1 MRFNACPTPDFY
13 AIDDAR
19 FSSVDRRK
27 RSFFSFARKSS
38 ATTFVSFL
46 AFCLFASS
54 ETAFAQTSA
63 PLTPEEVS
71 GSSLRDFDA
80 FAALD
85 DEYLRNPDGGDV
97 PVDQDADWFPEMSL
111 AGPNVKKPQTNG
123 VRVISFEGEKVTT
136 ETRGAQPPQSARPSQ
151 TPSKPQSAQPSQS
164 AKSASPTQTPQAP
177 ATGVAAARYEA
188 APNAPNRVV
197 PTSGGF
203 ADYRPAPAQNASPPQ
218 SAQVPQVPQTSGGFE
233 GFAPAQSVQAPQVP
247 QTTGG
252 FEGFA
257 PAQNAQV
264 PQTTGGFEGFAPAQ
278 SAQVPPRV
286 ETIAAAPDVA
296 PRLDFPTAPANVSLD
311 LALPTASDAAGFS
324 GPEAVLPSADSPINS
339 PNNASEEVR
348 RHFEEFV
355 DPIAT
360 PRSTI
365 SLESGEPV
373 EKTDATP
380 SENAEPVARSLEEA
394 SLSEEDEQ
402 KLIVEDVR
410 VSGLEMT
417 TQQFNQIIKTR
428 IGARFNRQ
436 RLEEDKRALL
446 QTKQFVDVAIS
457 TSWRPDA
464 PDKVVVN
471 FDLTPRR
478 MMRYILIVGNRK
490 IAKLDILDELGV
502 KPGETR
508 MDPYEVENGRLRII
522 ELYKSKDYPEPHV
535 EILRGDRPEDVGV
548 VYLVDEGRKQKVFST
563 KFVGNT
569 IASST
574 RLRSIVSVKPG
585 FLYFIGGAFTR
596 ERLDADVAK
605 LLEYYRALGF
615 FDARVD
621 AWYEEGE
628 GFAGLGKENAWVSVH
643 YIIDEGPRYKIRDYI
658 FEGNKVV
665 KTAELE
671 KLLKVK
677 RGDAYN
683 QTEIEHDRI
692 ALRYKYQDLGY
703 VRADV
708 VPTQLFT
715 DEPGVVDIRYSITED
730 HRYRVRDVIVDYVGT
745 ESRTMTSVVLNMLD
759 VAPGELLN
767 GKKIR
772 MSENSLRQS
781 GYFNDKPEEGQLP
794 EIAVVPDESRSF
806 RVRRENDRPN
816 VSVVKEA
823 RRFDDDGN
831 EIPLENA
838 EKTDAKD
845 AEKSGKSYFNGKLRE
860 TDDANDGPLSQTAP
874 TAELRQVAYSAP
886 SSPSVADDANDAN
899 GAPYRAYAP
908 SAYSANSTN
917 PINSVYSTQ
926 ATTSASASASVVRA
940 QARQIPTGF
949 SNLTTQN
956 NGGANANADYG
967 YAGYR
972 AYDDGSASAAPS
984 EYADSS
990 NYANYEA
997 PLATDDENSAPGFA
1011 DGVYGSVGQ
1020 EILEPIVPEAPDD
1033 EIYDGDVLVKVQE
1046 GRTGMFQASI
1056 GVNSDYG
1063 LVGNVSFTERNF
1075 NLFRLPTSFWRLD
1088 GWKDA
1093 FRGGGQIFSAQAS
1106 PGDEVQRYSVSWDV
1120 PYVFNTKY
1128 TFGVTGL
1135 YGDHSFDDWF
1145 ESRYG
1150 GELRLGR
1157 QWTPRFSTT
1166 ANFGAYNV
1174 NIKEPSVSFVPDLTS
1189 ALGKHDMYTLG
1200 LTATYDTRNH
1210 PFTPSAGYLVKGTIE
1225 QVLGDYQFPRAHV
1238 DARYYQTLRR
1248 RADGSGRWVL
1258 GLSSRAGWTGD
1269 DTPIYERY
1277 YGGGSQTIRGF
1288 EYREVTPRYAY
1299 TQFGIGGNFEFYN
1312 TAELL
1317 IPVSGGDEFQL
1328 AFFVDAGT
1336 VAESIDN
1343 WGTFRVSPGFGLRF
1357 AIPMLGPAPLAL
1369 DFAFPVSK
1377 DDSDV
1382 RQVFSF
1388 GVGLAR

>member
-1 MRFNACPTPDFY
+1 MRFNDHPTSDFY

-19 FSSVDRRK
+19 FSFVDRRE
-27 RSFFSFARKSS
+27 RSFFPSARKSS
-38 ATTFVSFL
+38 ATAVASFL
-46 AFCLFASS
+46 AFCLLASS
-54 ETAFAQTSA
+54 ETAFARTQA
-63 PLTPEEVS
+63 PLSPEEVS
-71 GSSLRDFDA
+71 GAAIRNFDA
-80 FAALD
+80 LRTLD
-85 DEYLRNPDGGDV
+85 DDYLRNPDGGVV
-97 PVDQDADWFPEMSL
+97 PVDKDDEWFPEMSL
-111 AGPNVKKPQTNG
+111 ASGAQKPKTNGG
-123 VRVISFEGEKVTT
+123 VRVISFDDGKVTT
-136 ETRGAQPPQSARPSQ
+136 ETRGAQTVQNPQTAQ
-151 TPSKPQSAQPSQS
+151 TALKPQNAP
-164 AKSASPTQTPQAP
+164 TPQAGQNAQNFRNAQ
-177 ATGVAAARYEA
+177 ATRPDAAASGVASARYEA
-188 APNAPNRVV
+188 RPNASNRVV
-197 PTSGGF
+197 PTSAGF
-203 ADYRPAPAQNASPPQ
+203 ADYRPSAIQTAPA
-218 SAQVPQVPQTSGGFE
+218 PQTVPAIGGFE
-233 GFAPAQSVQAPQVP
+233 GFSAPQ
-247 QTTGG
+247 T
-252 FEGFA
+252 A
-257 PAQNAQV
+257 P
-264 PQTTGGFEGFAPAQ
+264 T
-278 SAQVPPRV
+278 RV
-286 ETIAAAPDVA
+286 ETVASVPNVA
-296 PRLDFPTAPANVSLD
+296 PRLDLPTAPANVSVD
-311 LALPTASDAAGFS
+311 FAAPPTAASTGFS
-324 GPEAVLPSADSPINS
+324 GPEVVLPSLDSPINS
-339 PNNASEEVR
+339 PNASEEVR

-355 DPIAT
+355 DPADA

-365 SLESGEPV
+365 SLETGKPI
-373 EKTDATP
+373 DPPATP
-380 SENAEPVARSLEEA
+380 ENAAPVAQPLEEA
-394 SLSEEDEQ
+394 RLSEEDEQ

-478 MMRYILIVGNRK
+478 MMRYVLVVGNRK
-490 IAKLDILDELGV
+490 IAKLDILDELGI

-508 MDPYEVENGRLRII
+508 MDPYEVENGRLRIV
-522 ELYKSKDYPEPHV
+522 ELYKSKDYPAPHV

-548 VYLVDEGRKQKVFST
+548 IYLVDEGRKQKVVET

-569 IASST
+569 IASSA
-574 RLRSIVSVKPG
+574 RLRSLIAVKPG
-585 FLYFIGGAFTR
+585 FLYFIGGAFSR

-605 LLEYYRALGF
+605 LTEYYRALGF
-615 FDARVD
+615 FDARID
-621 AWYEEGE
+621 ATYEEGE
-628 GFAGLGKENAWVSVH
+628 GFAGLGKENAWVSVRF
-643 YIIDEGPRYKIRDYI
+643 IIDEGPRYKIRNFI

-665 KTAELE
+665 STAELE

-677 RGDAYN
+677 RGARYN
-683 QTEIEHDRI
+683 QTEIELDRI

-715 DEPGVVDIRYSITED
+715 DEPGVVDIRYTITED

-772 MSENSLRQS
+772 MSENTLKQS
-781 GYFNDKPEEGQLP
+781 GYFNDKPNEGQLP

-806 RVRRENDRPN
+806 RVRSENERPN

-831 EIPLENA
+831 EIDPENDGDG
-838 EKTDAKD
+838 KND
-845 AEKSGKSYFNGKLRE
+845 AENSGKTYFNGRLRE
-860 TDDANDGPLSQTAP
+860 TNGSRTTRGQEAKTRRAAS
-874 TAELRQVAYSAP
+874 RQVAYAASTAE
-886 SSPSVADDANDAN
+886 SVADDANGFSSASYAA
-899 GAPYRAYAP
+899 APAYRAYAP
-908 SAYSANSTN
+908 SSRTASQPTPSDA
-917 PINSVYSTQ
+917 
-926 ATTSASASASVVRA
+926 ATLVRA
-940 QARQIPTGF
+940 QTRQIPTGF
-949 SNLTTQN
+949 SNVTTQN
-956 NGGANANADYG
+956 SGTDGASASG
-967 YAGYR
+967 YVGYR
-972 AYDDGSASAAPS
+972 AYDDGSGSDAPS
-984 EYADSS
+984 QYADSS
-990 NYANYEA
+990 NYANYESA
-997 PLATDDENSAPGFA
+997 VATNDESSAPGFS
-1011 DGVYGSVGQ
+1011 DGVYGSIGREVLDP
-1020 EILEPIVPEAPDD
+1020 IEPPDD

-1075 NLFRLPTSFWRLD
+1075 NLFRWPTSFWRAD

-1135 YGDHSFDDWF
+1135 YGDHSYDDWF

-1166 ANFGAYNV
+1166 ANFGLYNV
-1174 NIKEPSVSFVPDLTS
+1174 NIKDPSVAYVPDLND
-1189 ALGKHDMYTLG
+1189 ALGRHDLYTLG
-1200 LTATYDTRNH
+1200 LTSTYDVRNH

-1225 QVLGDYQFPRAHV
+1225 QVLGDYQFPRASL
-1238 DARYYQTLRR
+1238 DARYYKTLRKR
-1248 RADGSGRWVL
+1248 FDGSGRWVL
-1258 GLSSRAGWTGD
+1258 GLMSRVGWTGD
-1269 DTPIYERY
+1269 DTPIFERY
-1277 YGGGSQTIRGF
+1277 YGGGSQNLRGF
-1288 EYREVTPRYAY
+1288 EYREVTPRYAN
-1299 TQFGIGGNFEFYN
+1299 THFGIGGRFEFYN

-1328 AFFVDAGT
+1328 ALFVDAGT
-1336 VAESIDN
+1336 VAKNIDD
-1343 WGTFRVSPGFGLRF
+1343 WGTFRVAPGFGFRF

-1369 DFAFPVSK
+1369 DFTFPVVK

-1382 RQVFSF
+1382 TRVFSF
-1388 GVGLAR
+1388 SVSGAR

>member
-1 MRFNACPTPDFY
+1 MVSAACT
-13 AIDDAR
+13 
-19 FSSVDRRK
+19 
-27 RSFFSFARKSS
+27 
-38 ATTFVSFL
+38 
-46 AFCLFASS
+46 
-54 ETAFAQTSA
+54 
-63 PLTPEEVS
+63 
-71 GSSLRDFDA
+71 
-80 FAALD
+80 
-85 DEYLRNPDGGDV
+85 
-97 PVDQDADWFPEMSL
+97 
-111 AGPNVKKPQTNG
+111 
-123 VRVISFEGEKVTT
+123 
-136 ETRGAQPPQSARPSQ
+136 
-151 TPSKPQSAQPSQS
+151 
-164 AKSASPTQTPQAP
+164 
-177 ATGVAAARYEA
+177 
-188 APNAPNRVV
+188 
-197 PTSGGF
+197 
-203 ADYRPAPAQNASPPQ
+203 
-218 SAQVPQVPQTSGGFE
+218 
-233 GFAPAQSVQAPQVP
+233 
-247 QTTGG
+247 
-252 FEGFA
+252 
-257 PAQNAQV
+257 
-264 PQTTGGFEGFAPAQ
+264 
-278 SAQVPPRV
+278 
-286 ETIAAAPDVA
+286 AAAPDVA
-296 PRLDFPTAPANVSLD
+296 PRVDFPTAPADVSLD
-311 LALPTASDAAGFS
+311 LAAPVATDAAGFS
-324 GPEAVLPSADSPINS
+324 GPEVVLPSPDSPINS

-355 DPIAT
+355 DPLPVET

-373 EKTDATP
+373 APSATTQE
-380 SENAEPVARSLEEA
+380 SAEPVAQTLEEA
-394 SLSEEDEQ
+394 RLSEEDEQ
-402 KLIVEDVR
+402 KLTVEDVR

-417 TQQFNQIIKTR
+417 TQQFNQIVKTR
-428 IGARFNRQ
+428 VGARFSRQ

-478 MMRYILIVGNRK
+478 MMRYILVVGNRK
-490 IAKLDILDELGV
+490 IDKAGILEELGI

-548 VYLVDEGRKQKVFST
+548 VYLIDEGRKQKVIRT

-569 IASST
+569 IASSA
-574 RLRSIVSVKPG
+574 RLLSLVSVKPG
-585 FLYFIGGAFTR
+585 FLYFIGGNFTR
-596 ERLDADVAK
+596 QRLDEDVAK
-605 LLEYYRALGF
+605 LREYYRSLGF

-621 AWYEEGE
+621 YGYEEGN
-628 GFAGLGKENAWVSVH
+628 GFGGLGKENAWVSVRF
-643 YIIDEGPRYKIRDYI
+643 IIDEGPRYKIRNFI

-665 KTAELE
+665 KTDELE

-677 RGDAYN
+677 RGSHYN
-683 QTEIEHDRI
+683 QTDIEIDRI
-692 ALRYKYQDLGY
+692 AIRYKYQDLGY

-715 DEPGVVDIRYSITED
+715 DEPGVVDIRYTISED

-772 MSENSLRQS
+772 MSENTLRQS
-781 GYFNDKPEEGQLP
+781 GYFNDKPNEGQLP

-806 RVRRENDRPN
+806 RVRPN
-816 VSVVKEA
+816 VAQDGASNVVKEA
-823 RRFDDDGN
+823 RRFDEEGN
-831 EIPLENA
+831 EIAPEAA
-838 EKTDAKD
+838 ERTD
-845 AEKSGKSYFNGKLRE
+845 AEKSGKTYFNGKLRE
-860 TDDANDGPLSQTAP
+860 TDDAASGAPLSQTAP

-886 SSPSVADDANDAN
+886 SSPSVADDANA
-899 GAPYRAYAP
+899 APYRAYAP
-908 SAYSANSTN
+908 SAYSASSAQAATPATPATPASSTSSTN
-917 PINSVYSTQ
+917 PAQTP
-926 ATTSASASASVVRA
+926 TPASAPVVRA
-940 QARQIPTGF
+940 QTRQIPAGF
-949 SNLTTQN
+949 SNVTTQN
-956 NGGANANADYG
+956 GGNASGDGDYG

-972 AYDDGSASAAPS
+972 AYDDGSAPAAPS

-990 NYANYEA
+990 DYANYET
-997 PLATDDENSAPGFA
+997 PLATSDEDSAPGFS

-1020 EILEPIVPEAPDD
+1020 EILEPIVPDD

-1120 PYVFNTKY
+1120 PYVFDTKY
-1128 TFGVTGL
+1128 TFGVTAL

-1166 ANFGAYNV
+1166 ANFGLYNV

-1210 PFTPSAGYLVKGTIE
+1210 PFTPSAGYLVKGSIE

-1238 DARYYQTLRR
+1238 DARYYKTLRR

-1277 YGGGSQTIRGF
+1277 YGGGSQNLRGF
-1288 EYREVTPRYAY
+1288 EYREVTPRYAN
-1299 TQFGIGGNFEFYN
+1299 THFGVGGNFEFYN

-1317 IPVSGGDEFQL
+1317 VPVSGGDEFQL
-1328 AFFVDAGT
+1328 AFYVDAGT
-1336 VAESIDN
+1336 VAKNIDD
-1343 WGTFRVSPGFGLRF
+1343 WGTFRVAPGFGLRF

-1369 DFAFPVSK
+1369 DFTFPVVT

-1382 RQVFSF
+1382 KQVFSF
-1388 GVGLAR
+1388 SVQGAR

>member
-19 FSSVDRRK
+19 TSFVDLRK
-27 RSFFSFARKSS
+27 RSFFSSTRKSS
-38 ATTFVSFL
+38 ASTFVSFL

-54 ETAFAQTSA
+54 EAAFAQTPA

-80 FAALD
+80 VAALD
-85 DEYLRNPDGGDV
+85 DDYLRNPDGGVV
-97 PVDQDADWFPEMSL
+97 PVDKDADWFPEMSL
-111 AGPNVKKPQTNG
+111 AGPNAKKPQTNG

-136 ETRGAQPPQSARPSQ
+136 EIRGAQTPREAESAPQ
-151 TPSKPQSAQPSQS
+151 TP
-164 AKSASPTQTPQAP
+164 
-177 ATGVAAARYEA
+177 VAAA
-188 APNAPNRVV
+188 

-203 ADYRPAPAQNASPPQ
+203 ADYVPAPT
-218 SAQVPQVPQTSGGFE
+218 QTTQ
-233 GFAPAQSVQAPQVP
+233 PAQTPQR
-247 QTTGG
+247 
-252 FEGFA
+252 
-257 PAQNAQV
+257 AQV
-264 PQTTGGFEGFAPAQ
+264 PQTTGGFEGFAPPQTTQTPA
-278 SAQVPPRV
+278 PRV
-286 ETIAAAPDVA
+286 ETVASATPEIA
-296 PRLDFPTAPANVSLD
+296 PRVDFPTAPTDVSLD
-311 LALPTASDAAGFS
+311 FDAPLASDAAGFS
-324 GPEAVLPSADSPINS
+324 GPEVVLPSADSPINS

-355 DPIAT
+355 DPVET
-360 PRSTI
+360 PRTPI
-365 SLESGEPV
+365 SLETGKTVEPV
-373 EKTDATP
+373 ATTP
-380 SENAEPVARSLEEA
+380 ENAEPVPQTLEEA
-394 SLSEEDEQ
+394 RLSEEDEQ

-428 IGARFNRQ
+428 IGARFSRQ

-457 TSWRPDA
+457 TSWSPDA

-478 MMRYILIVGNRK
+478 MMRYILTVGNRK
-490 IAKLDILDELGV
+490 IAKNDILDELGI

-522 ELYKSKDYPEPHV
+522 ELYKSKEYPEPHV

-548 VYLVDEGRKQKVFST
+548 VYLIDEGRKQKVLST

-569 IASST
+569 IASSA
-574 RLRSIVSVKPG
+574 RLRSLVTVKPG
-585 FLYFIGGAFTR
+585 FLYFIGGNFTR
-596 ERLDADVAK
+596 QRLDEDVAK

-615 FDARVD
+615 FDARID
-621 AWYEEGE
+621 YAYEEGD
-628 GFAGLGKENAWVSVH
+628 GLGGLGKENAWVSVRF
-643 YIIDEGPRYKIRDYI
+643 IVDEGPRYKIRNFI

-665 KTAELE
+665 KTDELE

-677 RGDAYN
+677 RGAHYN
-683 QTEIEHDRI
+683 QTEIELDRI

-715 DEPGVVDIRYSITED
+715 DEEGVVDIRYTISED

-806 RVRRENDRPN
+806 RVRSDAAPN
-816 VSVVKEA
+816 AGSNVNVVKEA
-823 RRFDDDGN
+823 RRFDEDGN
-831 EIPLENA
+831 EIPLE
-838 EKTDAKD
+838 KTDA
-845 AEKSGKSYFNGKLRE
+845 EKPEPNGKTYFNGKLRE
-860 TDDANDGPLSQTAP
+860 TDDAPLSRAQ
-874 TAELRQVAYSAP
+874 TAELRQVAYAAP
-886 SSPSVADDANDAN
+886 SFPSVAENANAS
-899 GAPYRAYAP
+899 PYRAYAP
-908 SAYSANSTN
+908 SS
-917 PINSVYSTQ
+917 YSTQ
-926 ATTSASASASVVRA
+926 TAQSASSASAPVVRA
-940 QARQIPTGF
+940 QTRQIPTGF
-949 SNLTTQN
+949 SNVTTQN
-956 NGGANANADYG
+956 PGSANGDGDYG

-984 EYADSS
+984 QYADSS

-997 PLATDDENSAPGFA
+997 PLATSDENSAPGFS
-1011 DGVYGSVGQ
+1011 DGVYGSVGR
-1020 EILEPIVPEAPDD
+1020 EILEPIVPEVPDD

-1075 NLFRLPTSFWRLD
+1075 NMFRLPTSFWRLD

-1106 PGDEVQRYSVSWDV
+1106 PGDEVQRYSVSWDI

-1128 TFGVTGL
+1128 TFGVTAL

-1166 ANFGAYNV
+1166 ANFGLYNV
-1174 NIKEPSVSFVPDLTS
+1174 KIKDPSVSYVPDLTS

-1225 QVLGDYQFPRAHV
+1225 QVLGSYQFPRASI
-1238 DARYYQTLRR
+1238 DARYYKTLRKR
-1248 RADGSGRWVL
+1248 FDGSGRWVL
-1258 GLSSRAGWTGD
+1258 GLYSRAGWTGD

-1277 YGGGSQTIRGF
+1277 YGGGSQNLRGF
-1288 EYREVTPRYAY
+1288 EYREVTPRYPGSH
-1299 TQFGIGGNFEFYN
+1299 FGVGGNFEFYN

-1317 IPVSGGDEFQL
+1317 VPVSGGDEFQL
-1328 AFFVDAGT
+1328 AFYVDAGT
-1336 VAESIDN
+1336 VAKNIDD
-1343 WGTFRVSPGFGLRF
+1343 WGTFRVAPGFGFRF

-1369 DFAFPVSK
+1369 DFTFPVVK

-1382 RQVFSF
+1382 TQVVSFSVS
-1388 GVGLAR
+1388 GAR

>member
-1 MRFNACPTPDFY
+1 MRFNAHTTTEFY

-19 FSSVDRRK
+19 LSSVDLRK
-27 RSFFSFARKSS
+27 RSFFSSARKSS
-38 ATTFVSFL
+38 ATVASFL
-46 AFCLFASS
+46 AFCLLASS

-71 GSSLRDFDA
+71 GSSIRDFDA

-85 DEYLRNPDGGDV
+85 DDYLRNPDGGDV
-97 PVDQDADWFPEMSL
+97 PVDKDADWFPEMSL
-111 AGPNVKKPQTNG
+111 AGPNAKKPQTSG
-123 VRVISFEGEKVTT
+123 VRVISFNGDKVTT
-136 ETRGAQPPQSARPSQ
+136 ETRGAQTPP
-151 TPSKPQSAQPSQS
+151 TAQPSQS
-164 AKSASPTQTPQAP
+164 APQTQPPQTAQP
-177 ATGVAAARYEA
+177 RQTTATGVAPARYEA
-188 APNAPNRVV
+188 APNAPNRVA

-203 ADYRPAPAQNASPPQ
+203 ADYAPAPSQPSQ
-218 SAQVPQVPQTSGGFE
+218 TPQV
-233 GFAPAQSVQAPQVP
+233 APSP

-252 FEGFA
+252 FADFALPQTPQA
-257 PAQNAQV
+257 PA
-264 PQTTGGFEGFAPAQ
+264 
-278 SAQVPPRV
+278 PRV
-286 ETIAAAPDVA
+286 ETVAAATPEIA
-296 PRLDFPTAPANVSLD
+296 PRLDLPTAPADVSLD
-311 LALPTASDAAGFS
+311 FDAPVASDAAGFS
-324 GPEAVLPSADSPINS
+324 GPEVVLPSSDSPINS

-355 DPIAT
+355 DPRET
-360 PRSTI
+360 PRAPI
-365 SLESGEPV
+365 SLETGKAVEPV
-373 EKTDATP
+373 ATAP
-380 SENAEPVARSLEEA
+380 ENAEPTPQTLEEA
-394 SLSEEDEQ
+394 RLSEEDEQ

-417 TQQFNQIIKTR
+417 TQQFNQIVKTR

-457 TSWRPDA
+457 TSWRQDA

-490 IAKLDILDELGV
+490 IAKLDILDELGI

-548 VYLVDEGRKQKVFST
+548 VYLVDEGRKQKVLST

-569 IASST
+569 IASSA
-574 RLRSIVSVKPG
+574 RLKSLVSVKPG
-585 FLYFIGGAFTR
+585 FFYFIGGNFTR
-596 ERLDADVAK
+596 QRLDEDVAK

-621 AWYEEGE
+621 YAYEEGD
-628 GFAGLGKENAWVSVH
+628 GLGGLGKENAWVSVRF
-643 YIIDEGPRYKIRDYI
+643 IIDEGPRYKIRNFI

-665 KTAELE
+665 KTDELE

-677 RGDAYN
+677 RGSAYN
-683 QTEIEHDRI
+683 QTDIELDRI

-715 DEPGVVDIRYSITED
+715 DEPGVVDIRYTISED

-772 MSENSLRQS
+772 MSENTLKQS

-806 RVRRENDRPN
+806 RVRQENDRPN

-823 RRFDDDGN
+823 RRFDEDGN
-831 EIPLENA
+831 EIPLETD
-838 EKTDAKD
+838 EKTDA
-845 AEKSGKSYFNGKLRE
+845 SNGE
-860 TDDANDGPLSQTAP
+860 PLSQAAP
-874 TAELRQVAYSAP
+874 AVELRQVAYAAPSAP
-886 SSPSVADDANDAN
+886 SVAENANVA
-899 GAPYRAYAP
+899 AYRAYAP
-908 SAYSANSTN
+908 STRSPQETKSDAA
-917 PINSVYSTQ
+917 P
-926 ATTSASASASVVRA
+926 VVRA
-940 QARQIPTGF
+940 QTRAIPTGF
-949 SNLTTQN
+949 SNVTTQSS
-956 NGGANANADYG
+956 GDEKADGDYG

-972 AYDDGSASAAPS
+972 AYGDGSTAAAPS
-984 EYADSS
+984 QYADSS

-997 PLATDDENSAPGFA
+997 SLSTSDEDSAPGFA

-1020 EILEPIVPEAPDD
+1020 EVLDPIVPEAPND

-1128 TFGVTGL
+1128 TFGVTAL

-1166 ANFGAYNV
+1166 ANFGLYNV
-1174 NIKEPSVSFVPDLTS
+1174 KIKDPSVDYVPDLTS

-1225 QVLGDYQFPRAHV
+1225 QVLGAYQFPRASI
-1238 DARYYQTLRR
+1238 DARYYKTLRKR
-1248 RADGSGRWVL
+1248 FDGSGRWVL
-1258 GLSSRAGWTGD
+1258 GLYSRAGWTGD

-1277 YGGGSQTIRGF
+1277 YGGGSQNLRGF
-1288 EYREVTPRYAY
+1288 EYREVTPRYAN
-1299 TQFGIGGNFEFYN
+1299 THFGLGGNFEFYN

-1328 AFFVDAGT
+1328 AFYVDAGT
-1336 VAESIDN
+1336 VARNIDD
-1343 WGTFRVSPGFGLRF
+1343 WGTFRVAPGFGLRF

-1369 DFAFPVSK
+1369 DFTFPVVK

-1382 RQVFSF
+1382 TQVFSF
-1388 GVGLAR
+1388 SVSGAR

>member
-13 AIDDAR
+13 ATDDAR
-19 FSSVDRRK
+19 LSSVDRRK

-38 ATTFVSFL
+38 APTFVSFL
-46 AFCLFASS
+46 AFCLFATS
-54 ETAFAQTSA
+54 ETAFAQTPA

-97 PVDQDADWFPEMSL
+97 PVDKDADWFPEMSL
-111 AGPNVKKPQTNG
+111 AGPNAKKPQTNG

-136 ETRGAQPPQSARPSQ
+136 ETRGAQSPQNAQ
-151 TPSKPQSAQPSQS
+151 TSPTSPKPQSVQAPQNV
-164 AKSASPTQTPQAP
+164 KSASSTQNPRTP
-177 ATGVAAARYEA
+177 ATGVASARYEA
-188 APNAPNRVV
+188 APNASNRVV

-203 ADYRPAPAQNASPPQ
+203 ADYRPAPVQ
-218 SAQVPQVPQTSGGFE
+218 SAP
-233 GFAPAQSVQAPQVP
+233 SVQIP

-257 PAQNAQV
+257 PAPNVQV
-264 PQTTGGFEGFAPAQ
+264 P
-278 SAQVPPRV
+278 SRV
-286 ETIAAAPDVA
+286 ETVAAAPDVA
-296 PRLDFPTAPANVSLD
+296 PRLDFPTAPANVALD
-311 LALPTASDAAGFS
+311 FAAPTSADAAGFS
-324 GPEAVLPSADSPINS
+324 GPEVVLPSADSPINS

-348 RHFEEFV
+348 RHFDKFV
-355 DPIAT
+355 DPVEAA
-360 PRSTI
+360 PQPTI
-365 SLESGEPV
+365 SLESGAPV
-373 EKTDATP
+373 ETVATP
-380 SENAEPVARSLEEA
+380 SESAEPSARPLEEA

-522 ELYKSKDYPEPHV
+522 ELYKSKEYPEPHV

-548 VYLVDEGRKQKVFST
+548 VYLVDEGRKQKVLST

-574 RLRSIVSVKPG
+574 RLHSLVTVKPG
-585 FLYFIGGAFTR
+585 FLYFIGGNFTR

-628 GFAGLGKENAWVSVH
+628 GFAGLGKENAWVSVR
-643 YIIDEGPRYKIRDYI
+643 YIIDEGPRYKIRNFI

-665 KTAELE
+665 KTDELE

-683 QTEIEHDRI
+683 QTDIELDRI

-838 EKTDAKD
+838 EKADAEAVEN

-860 TDDANDGPLSQTAP
+860 TDDANGAPLSQTAP

-886 SSPSVADDANDAN
+886 SFPAVADDAN
-899 GAPYRAYAP
+899 GASYRAYAP
-908 SAYSANSTN
+908 SANSANST
-917 PINSVYSTQ
+917 NSVYSTQ
-926 ATTSASASASVVRA
+926 AALSASASVVRA
-940 QARQIPTGF
+940 QARQLPSGF

-956 NGGANANADYG
+956 NGGANANGDYG

-972 AYDDGSASAAPS
+972 AYDDGSASDAPS
-984 EYADSS
+984 QYADSS

-1011 DGVYGSVGQ
+1011 DGVYGSVG
-1020 EILEPIVPEAPDD
+1020 EELLEPIVPEAPDD

-1075 NLFRLPTSFWRLD
+1075 NMFRLPTSFWRLD

-1120 PYVFNTKY
+1120 PYVFNTKH
-1128 TFGVTGL
+1128 TFGVTAL
-1135 YGDHSFDDWF
+1135 YGDHSYDDWF

-1166 ANFGAYNV
+1166 ANFGLYNV
-1174 NIKEPSVSFVPDLTS
+1174 KIKDPSVLFVPDLTS

-1210 PFTPSAGYLVKGTIE
+1210 PFTPSAGYLVKGMIE
-1225 QVLGDYQFPRAHV
+1225 QVLGDYQFPRASL
-1238 DARYYQTLRR
+1238 DARYYKTLRKR
-1248 RADGSGRWVL
+1248 FDGSGRWVL
-1258 GLSSRAGWTGD
+1258 GLSSHVGWTGD

-1277 YGGGSQTIRGF
+1277 YGGGSQNLRGF
-1288 EYREVTPRYAY
+1288 EYREVTPRYAN
-1299 TQFGIGGNFEFYN
+1299 TQFGVGGNFEFYN

-1328 AFFVDAGT
+1328 AFYVDAGT
-1336 VAESIDN
+1336 VAKNIDD
-1343 WGTFRVSPGFGLRF
+1343 WGTFRVAPGFGFRF

-1369 DFAFPVSK
+1369 DFTFPVVE

-1388 GVGLAR
+1388 GVGFAR

>member
-1 MRFNACPTPDFY
+1 MRFNACPTSVFY

-19 FSSVDRRK
+19 LSSVGRRQ
-27 RSFFSFARKSS
+27 RSFFSSARKSG
-38 ATTFVSFL
+38 ATTFASFL

-54 ETAFAQTSA
+54 ETAFAQTPA

-85 DEYLRNPDGGDV
+85 DEYLRNPDGGEV
-97 PVDQDADWFPEMSL
+97 PVDKDADWFPEMSL
-111 AGPNVKKPQTNG
+111 AGPNAKKPQANG

-136 ETRGAQPPQSARPSQ
+136 ETRGVQPAQTAQSAPQ
-151 TPSKPQSAQPSQS
+151 TQPTQTAQSAQ
-164 AKSASPTQTPQAP
+164 T
-177 ATGVAAARYEA
+177 R
-188 APNAPNRVV
+188 

-203 ADYRPAPAQNASPPQ
+203 ADYVPAPSQPAHPPQ
-218 SAQVPQVPQTSGGFE
+218 TAQLPPS
-233 GFAPAQSVQAPQVP
+233 
-247 QTTGG
+247 TGG
-252 FEGFA
+252 FADFA
-257 PAQNAQV
+257 P
-264 PQTTGGFEGFAPAQ
+264 PQTQPTATA
-278 SAQVPPRV
+278 PRV
-286 ETIAAAPDVA
+286 ETVAAAPDVA
-296 PRLDFPTAPANVSLD
+296 PRLDFPTAPVDVSLD
-311 LALPTASDAAGFS
+311 FAAPVAPDAGLS
-324 GPEAVLPSADSPINS
+324 GPEVVLPSADSPINS

-355 DPIAT
+355 DPVDA
-360 PRSTI
+360 PRPTI
-365 SLESGEPV
+365 SLESGKTVEPV
-373 EKTDATP
+373 ATTP
-380 SENAEPVARSLEEA
+380 ESAEPVAQTLEEA
-394 SLSEEDEQ
+394 RLSEEDEQ

-417 TQQFNQIIKTR
+417 TQQFNQIVKTR
-428 IGARFNRQ
+428 IGARFSRQ

-457 TSWRPDA
+457 TSWRQDA

-490 IAKLDILDELGV
+490 IAKLDILDELGI

-508 MDPYEVENGRLRII
+508 MDPYEVENGRLRIV

-548 VYLVDEGRKQKVFST
+548 VYLVDEGRKQKVLST

-569 IASST
+569 IASSA
-574 RLRSIVSVKPG
+574 RLLSLVSVKPG
-585 FLYFIGGAFTR
+585 FLYFIGGNFTR
-596 ERLDADVAK
+596 QRLDDDVAK

-621 AWYEEGE
+621 YAYEEGD
-628 GFAGLGKENAWVSVH
+628 GLAGLGKENAWVSVRF
-643 YIIDEGPRYKIRDYI
+643 IIDEGPRYKIRNFI

-665 KTAELE
+665 ATDELE

-677 RGDAYN
+677 RGSAYN
-683 QTEIEHDRI
+683 QTEIELDRI

-715 DEPGVVDIRYSITED
+715 DEPGVVDIRYTIAED
-730 HRYRVRDVIVDYVGT
+730 HRYRVRDIIVDYVGT

-772 MSENSLRQS
+772 MSENTLRQS
-781 GYFNDKPEEGQLP
+781 GYFNDKPNEGQLP

-806 RVRRENDRPN
+806 RVRPN
-816 VSVVKEA
+816 AAQNGASNVVKEA
-823 RRFDDDGN
+823 RRFDENGN
-831 EIPLENA
+831 EIPRETAPQADA
-838 EKTDAKD
+838 EKTQRT
-845 AEKSGKSYFNGKLRE
+845 EKTYFNGKLRE
-860 TDDANDGPLSQTAP
+860 TDGATSGAPLSQTAQ

-886 SSPSVADDANDAN
+886 SPSVADDATPAT
-899 GAPYRAYAP
+899 YRAYLP
-908 SAYSANSTN
+908 SIYSAN
-917 PINSVYSTQ
+917 PAQPTQ
-926 ATTSASASASVVRA
+926 PTSSASAPVVRA
-940 QARQIPTGF
+940 QTRQIPAGF
-949 SNLTTQN
+949 SNVTTQN
-956 NGGANANADYG
+956 AGNASDNANG

-990 NYANYEA
+990 DYANYEA
-997 PLATDDENSAPGFA
+997 PLATSDEDSAPGFS

-1020 EILEPIVPEAPDD
+1020 QILDPIVPDD

-1075 NLFRLPTSFWRLD
+1075 NMRRLPTSFWRLD

-1093 FRGGGQIFSAQAS
+1093 FRGGGEIFSVQAS
-1106 PGDEVQRYSVSWDV
+1106 PGDKVQRYSVSWDV
-1120 PYVFNTKY
+1120 PYVFDTKY

-1174 NIKEPSVSFVPDLTS
+1174 DISDPSTNLVPDLTS

-1210 PFTPSAGYLVKGTIE
+1210 PFTPSAGYLVKGSIE
-1225 QVLGDYQFPRAHV
+1225 QVLGSYQFPRASI
-1238 DARYYQTLRR
+1238 DARYYKTLRKR
-1248 RADGSGRWVL
+1248 FDGSGRWVL
-1258 GLSSRAGWTGD
+1258 GLYSRAGWTGD

-1277 YGGGSQTIRGF
+1277 YGGGSQNLRGF
-1288 EYREVTPRYAY
+1288 EYREVTPRYAN
-1299 TQFGIGGNFEFYN
+1299 TNFGVGGNFEFYN

-1317 IPVSGGDEFQL
+1317 VPVSGGDEFQL
-1328 AFFVDAGT
+1328 AFYVDAGT
-1336 VAESIDN
+1336 VAKNIDD
-1343 WGTFRVSPGFGLRF
+1343 WGTFRVAPGFGFRF

-1369 DFAFPVSK
+1369 DFTFPVVY
-1377 DDSDV
+1377 DDSDIK
-1382 RQVFSF
+1382 QVFSF
-1388 GVGLAR
+1388 SVSGAR

>member
-1 MRFNACPTPDFY
+1 MRFNACPTSDFY

-19 FSSVDRRK
+19 TSSVDLRK
-27 RSFFSFARKSS
+27 RSFFSSARKSS

-46 AFCLFASS
+46 TLCLFASS
-54 ETAFAQTSA
+54 ETAFAQTPA

-80 FAALD
+80 VAALD
-85 DEYLRNPDGGDV
+85 DDYLRNPDGGVV
-97 PVDQDADWFPEMSL
+97 PVDKDADWFPEMSL
-111 AGPNVKKPQTNG
+111 AGPNAKKPQTNG
-123 VRVISFEGEKVTT
+123 VRVISFEGDKVTT
-136 ETRGAQPPQSARPSQ
+136 ETRGAQTSQAPQTSQESQSSQ
-151 TPSKPQSAQPSQS
+151 TSQESQS
-164 AKSASPTQTPQAP
+164 PRPAQTRQASATE
-177 ATGVAAARYEA
+177 VA
-188 APNAPNRVV
+188 

-203 ADYRPAPAQNASPPQ
+203 ADYAPAPSL
-218 SAQVPQVPQTSGGFE
+218 SPQT
-233 GFAPAQSVQAPQVP
+233 PQTAQSP

-252 FEGFA
+252 FADFA
-257 PAQNAQV
+257 L
-264 PQTTGGFEGFAPAQ
+264 PQTTPT
-278 SAQVPPRV
+278 PPRV
-286 ETIAAAPDVA
+286 ETVAAATPEIA
-296 PRLDFPTAPANVSLD
+296 PRVDFPTAPADVSLD
-311 LALPTASDAAGFS
+311 FAAPTASDAAGFS
-324 GPEAVLPSADSPINS
+324 GPEVVLPSADSPINS
-339 PNNASEEVR
+339 PNDASEEVR
-348 RHFEEFV
+348 RHFDAFV
-355 DPIAT
+355 DPVET
-360 PRSTI
+360 PRPSI
-365 SLESGEPV
+365 SLETGKPV
-373 EKTDATP
+373 
-380 SENAEPVARSLEEA
+380 EPVATTPEKAAPIPQTLEEA
-394 SLSEEDEQ
+394 RLSEEDEQ

-428 IGARFNRQ
+428 IGARFSRQ

-457 TSWRPDA
+457 TSWNPDA

-478 MMRYILIVGNRK
+478 MMRYILTVGNRK
-490 IAKLDILDELGV
+490 IAKNDILDELGI

-522 ELYKSKDYPEPHV
+522 ELYKSKEYPEPHV

-548 VYLVDEGRKQKVFST
+548 VYLIDEGRKQKVLRT

-574 RLRSIVSVKPG
+574 RLKSLVSVKPG
-585 FLYFIGGAFTR
+585 FFYFIGGNFTR
-596 ERLDADVAK
+596 QRLDEDVAK

-621 AWYEEGE
+621 YAYEEGD
-628 GFAGLGKENAWVSVH
+628 GLGGLGKENAWVSVRF
-643 YIIDEGPRYKIRDYI
+643 IIDEGPRYKIRNFI

-665 KTAELE
+665 ATDELE

-677 RGDAYN
+677 RGSAYN
-683 QTEIEHDRI
+683 QTEIELDRI

-715 DEPGVVDIRYSITED
+715 DEPGVVDIRYTISED

-806 RVRRENDRPN
+806 RVRPNSENGAS
-816 VSVVKEA
+816 SVVKEA
-823 RRFDDDGN
+823 RRFDEDGN
-831 EIPLENA
+831 EIPLEKA
-838 EKTDAKD
+838 EKTDASP
-845 AEKSGKSYFNGKLRE
+845 SGKTYFNGKLRE
-860 TDDANDGPLSQTAP
+860 TDDANGAPLSQAAP
-874 TAELRQVAYSAP
+874 TVELRQVAYSAP
-886 SSPSVADDANDAN
+886 SSPLVAENATGSA
-899 GAPYRAYAP
+899 YRAYAP
-908 SAYSANSTN
+908 SAYSANPAQT
-917 PINSVYSTQ
+917 PTPG
-926 ATTSASASASVVRA
+926 SAPVVRA
-940 QARQIPTGF
+940 QTRQIPTGF
-949 SNLTTQN
+949 SNVTTQN
-956 NGGANANADYG
+956 GGNVNGDGDYG

-972 AYDDGSASAAPS
+972 AYDDGSASDAPS
-984 EYADSS
+984 QYADAS
-990 NYANYEA
+990 NYANAEPA
-997 PLATDDENSAPGFA
+997 LSTSDEDSAPGFS

-1020 EILEPIVPEAPDD
+1020 EVLDPIVPQVPDD

-1075 NLFRLPTSFWRLD
+1075 NMFRLPTSFWRLD

-1106 PGDEVQRYSVSWDV
+1106 PGDEVQRYTVSWDV

-1128 TFGVTGL
+1128 TFGVTAL

-1166 ANFGAYNV
+1166 ANFGLYNV
-1174 NIKEPSVSFVPDLTS
+1174 KIKDPSVSFVPDLTS

-1210 PFTPSAGYLVKGTIE
+1210 PFTPSAGYLLKGTIE
-1225 QVLGDYQFPRAHV
+1225 QVLGSYQFPRASV
-1238 DARYYQTLRR
+1238 DARYYKTLRKR
-1248 RADGSGRWVL
+1248 FDGSGRWVL
-1258 GLSSRAGWTGD
+1258 GLYSRVGWTGD

-1277 YGGGSQTIRGF
+1277 YGGGSQNLRGF
-1288 EYREVTPRYAY
+1288 EYREVTPRYAN
-1299 TQFGIGGNFEFYN
+1299 TQFGVGGNFEFYN

-1328 AFFVDAGT
+1328 AFYVDAGT
-1336 VAESIDN
+1336 VAKNIDD
-1343 WGTFRVSPGFGLRF
+1343 WGTFRVAPGFGFRF

-1369 DFAFPVSK
+1369 DFTFPVVS

-1382 RQVFSF
+1382 KQVFSF
-1388 GVGLAR
+1388 NVSGAR

>member
-1 MRFNACPTPDFY
+1 MRFNAYPTSDFY

-19 FSSVDRRK
+19 LSSVDLRK
-27 RSFFSFARKSS
+27 RSFFSSARKSS

-54 ETAFAQTSA
+54 ETAFAQTPA

-85 DEYLRNPDGGDV
+85 DDYLRNPDGGVV
-97 PVDQDADWFPEMSL
+97 PTDKDADWFPEMSL
-111 AGPNVKKPQTNG
+111 AGPNAKKPQTNG
-123 VRVISFEGEKVTT
+123 VRVISFEGDKVTT
-136 ETRGAQPPQSARPSQ
+136 ETRGAQTAQNPQSTSQTRNAQTAQNAPQTQNPQTARPAQSPQNAQ
-151 TPSKPQSAQPSQS
+151 TRQASAP
-164 AKSASPTQTPQAP
+164 
-177 ATGVAAARYEA
+177 GVVSARYEA
-188 APNAPNRVV
+188 VPNAPNRVA
-197 PTSGGF
+197 PTSAGF
-203 ADYRPAPAQNASPPQ
+203 ADYRPAPTQTE
-218 SAQVPQVPQTSGGFE
+218 QVPQTAQIPQTTGGFE
-233 GFAPAQSVQAPQVP
+233 DFALPQTTQAAQIPQTTGGFEDFALPQTTQTAQIP

-257 PAQNAQV
+257 L
-264 PQTTGGFEGFAPAQ
+264 PQTTT
-278 SAQVPPRV
+278 PRV
-286 ETIAAAPDVA
+286 ETVAAAPDVA
-296 PRLDFPTAPANVSLD
+296 PRADFPTAPANVSLD
-311 LALPTASDAAGFS
+311 FALPTASDDAGFS
-324 GPEAVLPSADSPINS
+324 GPEVVLPSADSPINS

-348 RHFEEFV
+348 RHFDEFV
-355 DPIAT
+355 APVEPSQPA
-360 PRSTI
+360 I
-365 SLESGEPV
+365 SLESGKPV
-373 EKTDATP
+373 ETAETTP
-380 SENAEPVARSLEEA
+380 EEVAPVARSLEEA
-394 SLSEEDEQ
+394 RLSEEDEQ

-428 IGARFNRQ
+428 IGARFSRQ

-478 MMRYILIVGNRK
+478 MMRYVKIVGNRK
-490 IAKLDILDELGV
+490 IAKIDILDELGI

-548 VYLVDEGRKQKVFST
+548 FYLVDEGRKQKVLST

-574 RLRSIVSVKPG
+574 RLRSLVTVKPG

-596 ERLDADVAK
+596 ERLDEDAAK
-605 LLEYYRALGF
+605 LREYYRALGF

-628 GFAGLGKENAWVSVH
+628 GFAGLGKENAWVSVRF
-643 YIIDEGPRYKIRDYI
+643 IIDEGPRYKIRNFI

-665 KTAELE
+665 KTDELK

-677 RGDAYN
+677 PGSPYN
-683 QTEIEHDRI
+683 QTEIELDRI

-708 VPTQLFT
+708 VPTQLFA
-715 DEPGVVDIRYSITED
+715 DEPGVVDIRYTITED

-772 MSENSLRQS
+772 MSENTLRQS
-781 GYFNDKPEEGQLP
+781 GYFNDKPNEGQLP

-806 RVRRENDRPN
+806 RVRSDAAANAGKN
-816 VSVVKEA
+816 VSVAKEA
-823 RRFDDDGN
+823 RRFDEDGN
-831 EIPLENA
+831 EIPLEDAQKNDAENA
-838 EKTDAKD
+838 EKSK
-845 AEKSGKSYFNGKLRE
+845 KSYFNGKLRE
-860 TDDANDGPLSQTAP
+860 TGGDAATGAPLSQTARP
-874 TAELRQVAYSAP
+874 AELRQVAYSAP
-886 SSPSVADDANDAN
+886 SSPSVADDASA
-899 GAPYRAYAP
+899 ASYRAYAP
-908 SAYSANSTN
+908 SAYSA
-917 PINSVYSTQ
+917 PPTQ
-926 ATTSASASASVVRA
+926 PTAPASAPVVRA
-940 QARQIPTGF
+940 QTRQIPTGF
-949 SNLTTQN
+949 SNVTTQN
-956 NGGANANADYG
+956 GGNANGDGDYA

-972 AYDDGSASAAPS
+972 AYDDGSAPAAPS
-984 EYADSS
+984 QYADSS
-990 NYANYEA
+990 NYASA
-997 PLATDDENSAPGFA
+997 DVSLAADDEDSAPGFA
-1011 DGVYGSVGQ
+1011 DGVYGSVGE
-1020 EILEPIVPEAPDD
+1020 EILDPIVPDD

-1075 NLFRLPTSFWRLD
+1075 NMFRLPTSFWRAD

-1106 PGDEVQRYSVSWDV
+1106 PGDKVQRYSVSWDV

-1135 YGDHSFDDWF
+1135 YGDHSYDDWF

-1166 ANFGAYNV
+1166 ANFGLYNV
-1174 NIKEPSVSFVPDLTS
+1174 KIKDPSVSFVPDLTS
-1189 ALGKHDMYTLG
+1189 ALGRHDMYTIG

-1210 PFTPSAGYLVKGTIE
+1210 PFTPSAGYLVKGSIE
-1225 QVLGDYQFPRAHV
+1225 QVLGDYQFPRTSL
-1238 DARYYQTLRR
+1238 DARYYKTLRKR
-1248 RADGSGRWVL
+1248 FDGSGRWVL
-1258 GLSSRAGWTGD
+1258 GLSSHVGWTGD

-1277 YGGGSQTIRGF
+1277 FGGGSQTIRGF
-1288 EYREVTPRYAY
+1288 EYREVTPRYANTY
-1299 TQFGIGGNFEFYN
+1299 FGVGGNFEFYN

-1336 VAESIDN
+1336 VAKNIDD
-1343 WGTFRVSPGFGLRF
+1343 WGTFRVAPGFGFRF

-1369 DFAFPVSK
+1369 DFTFPVVS

-1382 RQVFSF
+1382 KQVFSF
-1388 GVGLAR
+1388 SVQGAR

>member
-1 MRFNACPTPDFY
+1 MRFNAHTTTEIY

-19 FSSVDRRK
+19 LSSVDLRK
-27 RSFFSFARKSS
+27 RSFFSSARKSS
-38 ATTFVSFL
+38 ATTFASFL
-46 AFCLFASS
+46 AFCLVASS
-54 ETAFAQTSA
+54 ETAFAQAAA

-71 GSSLRDFDA
+71 GSSIRDFNA

-85 DEYLRNPDGGDV
+85 DDYLRNPDGGVV
-97 PVDQDADWFPEMSL
+97 PTDKDADWFPEMSL
-111 AGPNVKKPQTNG
+111 AGPDAKKPQTNG

-136 ETRGAQPPQSARPSQ
+136 ETRGAQTPQTVQSAPQTQTSQAAQNAQTRQ
-151 TPSKPQSAQPSQS
+151 TP
-164 AKSASPTQTPQAP
+164 AP
-177 ATGVAAARYEA
+177 GVASARYEA
-188 APNAPNRVV
+188 APNAPNRVA

-203 ADYRPAPAQNASPPQ
+203 ADYAPAPSQ
-218 SAQVPQVPQTSGGFE
+218 
-233 GFAPAQSVQAPQVP
+233 PAQTPQIAQAP

-252 FEGFA
+252 FADFA
-257 PAQNAQV
+257 L
-264 PQTTGGFEGFAPAQ
+264 PQTTPTA
-278 SAQVPPRV
+278 PRV
-286 ETIAAAPDVA
+286 ETVAAATPEIA
-296 PRLDFPTAPANVSLD
+296 PRLDLPTAPADVSLD
-311 LALPTASDAAGFS
+311 FEAPLASDAAGFS
-324 GPEAVLPSADSPINS
+324 GPEVVLPSADSPINS

-348 RHFEEFV
+348 RHFETFV
-355 DPIAT
+355 DPVET

-365 SLESGEPV
+365 SLETGKPV
-373 EKTDATP
+373 ET
-380 SENAEPVARSLEEA
+380 AESAPQSLEEA
-394 SLSEEDEQ
+394 RLSDEDEQ

-428 IGARFNRQ
+428 IGARFSRQ

-478 MMRYILIVGNRK
+478 MMRYILTVGNRK
-490 IAKLDILDELGV
+490 IAKNDILDELGI

-548 VYLVDEGRKQKVFST
+548 VYLIDEGRKQKVLST

-569 IASST
+569 IASSA
-574 RLRSIVSVKPG
+574 RLLSLVSVKPG
-585 FLYFIGGAFTR
+585 FLYFIGGNFTR
-596 ERLDADVAK
+596 QRLDYDVAK
-605 LLEYYRALGF
+605 LVEYYRALGF

-621 AWYEEGE
+621 YAYEEGD
-628 GFAGLGKENAWVSVH
+628 GLAGLGKENGWVKVRF
-643 YIIDEGPRYKIRDYI
+643 IIDEGPRYKIRNFI

-665 KTAELE
+665 KTDELE

-677 RGDAYN
+677 RGSAYN
-683 QTEIEHDRI
+683 QTDIELDRI

-715 DEPGVVDIRYSITED
+715 DEPGVVDIRYTISED

-772 MSENSLRQS
+772 MSENTLRQS
-781 GYFNDKPEEGQLP
+781 GYFNDKPNEGQLP

-806 RVRRENDRPN
+806 RIRQENERPN

-823 RRFDDDGN
+823 RRFDEDGN
-831 EIPLENA
+831 ELPLETD
-838 EKTDAKD
+838 EKADAKNG
-845 AEKSGKSYFNGKLRE
+845 GKTYFNGKLRE
-860 TDDANDGPLSQTAP
+860 TDASNGAPLSHAAP
-874 TAELRQVAYSAP
+874 AAELRQVAYAAP
-886 SSPSVADDANDAN
+886 SSPSVAENANVAS
-899 GAPYRAYAP
+899 YRAYAP
-908 SAYSANSTN
+908 SAR
-917 PINSVYSTQ
+917 STQ
-926 ATTSASASASVVRA
+926 DAAPADAPVVRA
-940 QARQIPTGF
+940 QTRSIPAGF
-949 SNLTTQN
+949 SNVTTQSS
-956 NGGANANADYG
+956 GDANADGDYG

-984 EYADSS
+984 QYADSS
-990 NYANYEA
+990 NYANSETA
-997 PLATDDENSAPGFA
+997 LATSDEDSAPGFS

-1020 EILEPIVPEAPDD
+1020 QILDPIVPED

-1150 GELRLGR
+1150 GELRFGR

-1174 NIKEPSVSFVPDLTS
+1174 KIKDPSVDYVPDLTS

-1210 PFTPSAGYLVKGTIE
+1210 PFTPSAGYFVRGTIE
-1225 QVLGDYQFPRAHV
+1225 QVLGSYQFPRASI
-1238 DARYYQTLRR
+1238 DARYYKTLRKR
-1248 RADGSGRWVL
+1248 FDGSGRWVL
-1258 GLSSRAGWTGD
+1258 GLYSRAGWTGD

-1277 YGGGSQTIRGF
+1277 YGGGSQNLRGF
-1288 EYREVTPRYAY
+1288 EYREVTPRYAN
-1299 TQFGIGGNFEFYN
+1299 THFGVGGNFEFYN

-1317 IPVSGGDEFQL
+1317 VPVSGGDEFQL
-1328 AFFVDAGT
+1328 AFYVDAGT
-1336 VAESIDN
+1336 VAKNIDD
-1343 WGTFRVSPGFGLRF
+1343 WGTFRVAPGFGFRF

-1369 DFAFPVSK
+1369 DFTFPVVY
-1377 DDSDV
+1377 DDSDIK
-1382 RQVFSF
+1382 QVFSF
-1388 GVGLAR
+1388 SVSGAR

>member
-1 MRFNACPTPDFY
+1 MRFNACPTSDFY

-19 FSSVDRRK
+19 TSSVDLRK

-38 ATTFVSFL
+38 ASTFVSFL
-46 AFCLFASS
+46 AFCLFTSS
-54 ETAFAQTSA
+54 ETAFAQTPA

-71 GSSLRDFDA
+71 GSSIRDFDA
-80 FAALD
+80 FSALD

-97 PVDQDADWFPEMSL
+97 PVDKDADWFPEMSL
-111 AGPNVKKPQTNG
+111 AGPNAKKAQTNG
-123 VRVISFEGEKVTT
+123 VRVISFNGDKVTT
-136 ETRGAQPPQSARPSQ
+136 ETRGAQTAPTTKNSQ
-151 TPSKPQSAQPSQS
+151 NAQTVP
-164 AKSASPTQTPQAP
+164 PTQSPQNAQNAPTAQKPRNAQTAPTAQKPRNAQTP
-177 ATGVAAARYEA
+177 ATGVVSARYEA
-188 APNAPNRVV
+188 APNAPNRVA

-203 ADYRPAPAQNASPPQ
+203 ADYRPAPQ
-218 SAQVPQVPQTSGGFE
+218 STQ
-233 GFAPAQSVQAPQVP
+233 PAQTP

-257 PAQNAQV
+257 LPQSTQPAQA
-264 PQTTGGFEGFAPAQ
+264 PQTTGGFEGFALPQTAQ
-278 SAQVPPRV
+278 PTTPRV
-286 ETIAAAPDVA
+286 ETVAAAPDVA
-296 PRLDFPTAPANVSLD
+296 PRLDFPTVPEDVSLD
-311 LALPTASDAAGFS
+311 FNAAPAADAAGFS
-324 GPEAVLPSADSPINS
+324 GPEVVLPSADSPINS

-348 RHFEEFV
+348 RHFEDFV
-355 DPIAT
+355 DPLPLET
-360 PRSTI
+360 SRPTI

-373 EKTDATP
+373 APSATP
-380 SENAEPVARSLEEA
+380 RESAEPVAQTLEEA
-394 SLSEEDEQ
+394 RLSEEDEQ
-402 KLIVEDVR
+402 NLIVEDVR

-457 TSWRPDA
+457 TSWRADA

-490 IAKLDILDELGV
+490 IAKLDILDELGI

-522 ELYKSKDYPEPHV
+522 ELYKSKEYPEPHV

-548 VYLVDEGRKQKVFST
+548 VYLVDEGRKQKVLST

-569 IASST
+569 IASSA
-574 RLRSIVSVKPG
+574 RLRSLVSVKPG
-585 FLYFIGGAFTR
+585 FLYFIGGNFTR
-596 ERLDADVAK
+596 QRLDEDVAK
-605 LLEYYRALGF
+605 LTEYYRALGF

-621 AWYEEGE
+621 YGYEEGD
-628 GFAGLGKENAWVSVH
+628 GLGGLGKENAWVSVRF
-643 YIIDEGPRYKIRDYI
+643 IIDEGPRYKIRNFI

-665 KTAELE
+665 ETAELE

-677 RGDAYN
+677 RGAYYN
-683 QTEIEHDRI
+683 QTDVELDRI

-715 DEPGVVDIRYSITED
+715 DEPGVVDIRYSISED

-772 MSENSLRQS
+772 MSENSLKQS

-806 RVRRENDRPN
+806 RVRRENDRSN

-823 RRFDDDGN
+823 RRFDEDGN
-831 EIPLENA
+831 EIPLETA
-838 EKTDAKD
+838 PQTDAQKTEKT
-845 AEKSGKSYFNGKLRE
+845 GKTYFNGKLRE
-860 TDDANDGPLSQTAP
+860 TDDATNDASSSRAAQ

-886 SSPSVADDANDAN
+886 SSPLVAENATAS
-899 GAPYRAYAP
+899 GYRAYAP
-908 SAYSANSTN
+908 STRATQSA
-917 PINSVYSTQ
+917 
-926 ATTSASASASVVRA
+926 TSDSAPVVRA
-940 QARQIPTGF
+940 QTRQIPAGF
-949 SNLTTQN
+949 SNVTTQN
-956 NGGANANADYG
+956 VGDAKADGDYG

-984 EYADSS
+984 QYADSS

-997 PLATDDENSAPGFA
+997 PLATSDEDSAPGFS

-1020 EILEPIVPEAPDD
+1020 EVLEPIVPDD

-1128 TFGVTGL
+1128 TFGVTAL

-1166 ANFGAYNV
+1166 ANFGLYNV
-1174 NIKEPSVSFVPDLTS
+1174 NIKDPSVDYVPDLTS

-1225 QVLGDYQFPRAHV
+1225 QVLGDYQFPRASL
-1238 DARYYQTLRR
+1238 DARYYKTLRKR
-1248 RADGSGRWVL
+1248 FDGTGRWVL
-1258 GLSSRAGWTGD
+1258 GLSSHVGWTGD

-1277 YGGGSQTIRGF
+1277 YGGGSQNIRGF
-1288 EYREVTPRYAY
+1288 EYREVTPRYAN
-1299 TQFGIGGNFEFYN
+1299 THFGLGGNFEFYN

-1336 VAESIDN
+1336 VAESIDD
-1343 WGTFRVSPGFGLRF
+1343 WGTFRVAPGFGFRF

-1369 DFAFPVSK
+1369 DFTFPVVK

-1382 RQVFSF
+1382 TQVFSF

>member
-19 FSSVDRRK
+19 LSSVDLRK
-27 RSFFSFARKSS
+27 RSFFSSVRKSS
-38 ATTFVSFL
+38 ATTIVSFL
-46 AFCLFASS
+46 AFCLLTSS

-85 DEYLRNPDGGDV
+85 DEYLRNPDGGEI
-97 PVDQDADWFPEMSL
+97 PVDKDADWFPEMSL
-111 AGPNVKKPQTNG
+111 AGPNAKKASSNG
-123 VRVISFEGEKVTT
+123 VRVISFQGDKVTT
-136 ETRGAQPPQSARPSQ
+136 ETRGAQTSQTTQNALKPQNAPQTQPAQTRQTPAPGVASAR
-151 TPSKPQSAQPSQS
+151 
-164 AKSASPTQTPQAP
+164 
-177 ATGVAAARYEA
+177 YDA
-188 APNAPNRVV
+188 APNAPNRVA

-203 ADYRPAPAQNASPPQ
+203 ADYAPAPSLPPQ
-218 SAQVPQVPQTSGGFE
+218 TAQTTQTAQTS
-233 GFAPAQSVQAPQVP
+233 PQ
-247 QTTGG
+247 TGG

-257 PAQNAQV
+257 LPQTTQNAQTP
-264 PQTTGGFEGFAPAQ
+264 PQTGGFEGFALPQ
-278 SAQVPPRV
+278 TTPTPSRV
-286 ETIAAAPDVA
+286 ETVAAATPEIA
-296 PRLDFPTAPANVSLD
+296 PRVDFPTAPADVSLD
-311 LALPTASDAAGFS
+311 FAAPVASDAAGFS
-324 GPEAVLPSADSPINS
+324 GPEVVLPSADSPINS
-339 PNNASEEVR
+339 PNNAPEEVR

-355 DPIAT
+355 DPVDA
-360 PRSTI
+360 PRPPI
-365 SLESGEPV
+365 SLETGESV
-373 EKTDATP
+373 EPSAPTP
-380 SENAEPVARSLEEA
+380 ENAEPIAQTLEEA
-394 SLSEEDEQ
+394 RLSEEDEQ

-428 IGARFNRQ
+428 IGARFSRQ

-490 IAKLDILDELGV
+490 IAKLDILDELGI

-522 ELYKSKDYPEPHV
+522 ELYKSKEYPEPHV

-548 VYLVDEGRKQKVFST
+548 VYLVDEGRKQKVLST

-569 IASST
+569 IASAA
-574 RLRSIVSVKPG
+574 RLRSLVSVKPG
-585 FLYFIGGAFTR
+585 FLYFIGGNFTR
-596 ERLDADVAK
+596 QRLDEDVAK

-621 AWYEEGE
+621 YGYEEGD
-628 GFAGLGKENAWVSVH
+628 GLGGLGKENAWVSVRF
-643 YIIDEGPRYKIRDYI
+643 IIDEGPRYKIRNFI

-665 KTAELE
+665 KTDELE

-677 RGDAYN
+677 RGSHYN
-683 QTEIEHDRI
+683 QTDIELDRI

-715 DEPGVVDIRYSITED
+715 DEPGVVDIRYTISED

-806 RVRRENDRPN
+806 RVRQENDRPN

-823 RRFDDDGN
+823 RRFDEDGN
-831 EIPLENA
+831 EIPLDA
-838 EKTDAKD
+838 APKTD
-845 AEKSGKSYFNGKLRE
+845 AEKSGKTYFNGKLRE
-860 TDDANDGPLSQTAP
+860 NDDASTGATSSRAAQ

-886 SSPSVADDANDAN
+886 SAPSVADAATP
-899 GAPYRAYAP
+899 ATYRAYAP
-908 SAYSANSTN
+908 SAYST
-917 PINSVYSTQ
+917 YSAQTTQ
-926 ATTSASASASVVRA
+926 TPTPASAPVVRA
-940 QARQIPTGF
+940 QTRQIPTGF
-949 SNLTTQN
+949 SNVTTQN
-956 NGGANANADYG
+956 VGNGSDGDYG

-972 AYDDGSASAAPS
+972 AYDDGSVSDAPS
-984 EYADSS
+984 QYADAS
-990 NYANYEA
+990 NYANSEA
-997 PLATDDENSAPGFA
+997 ALATFDEDSAPGFS

-1020 EILEPIVPEAPDD
+1020 EILDPIVPDD

-1174 NIKEPSVSFVPDLTS
+1174 NIKDPSVDYVPDLTS
-1189 ALGKHDMYTLG
+1189 ALGKHDMYALG

-1225 QVLGDYQFPRAHV
+1225 QVLGSYQFPRASL
-1238 DARYYQTLRR
+1238 DARYYKTLRR

-1277 YGGGSQTIRGF
+1277 YGGGSQNLRGF
-1288 EYREVTPRYAY
+1288 EYREVTPRYAN
-1299 TQFGIGGNFEFYN
+1299 TRFGVGGNFEFYN

-1328 AFFVDAGT
+1328 AFYVDAGT
-1336 VAESIDN
+1336 VARNIDD
-1343 WGTFRVSPGFGLRF
+1343 WGTFRVAPGFGFRF

-1369 DFAFPVSK
+1369 DFTFPVVK

-1382 RQVFSF
+1382 TQVFSF
-1388 GVGLAR
+1388 SIQSAR